1 MAASRRPVSGSPTS
15 CCGQDLAFLPA
26 GAEASP
32 DNWIMVSPSDI
43 LVVVPPPLPTRPD
56 WTAGAVFGFIGPNGA
71 GKTTTLRLLLA
82 LQRPTRGEARLWGQV
97 VRPGAKVLRDVGA
110 LVERPGFYPYL
121 SGRRNLLLF
130 AAARGLRGPEASDAV
145 QVALESVD
153 MTGPASRPVGGY
165 STGMQQRLAIG
176 LASLGDPRLVILD
189 EPTAGLDPDGVIA
202 VRALVGRLAA
212 HGTTVFLS
220 THLLNEAEQLCSH
233 IGLLSRG
240 QLIAYGQR
248 DELLVGQEVRVVRF
262 DSPDDLHR
270 ALQVLQDSGVTAEA
284 LDERA
289 CKVSTSESG
298 RALSERLAAAGA
310 YPSEIA
316 PQRRTLEDLYRE
328 ISRHASEV
336 ANASGRVA

>member
-1 MAASRRPVSGSPTS
+1 VIVNT
-15 CCGQDLAFLPA
+15 
-26 GAEASP
+26 
-32 DNWIMVSPSDI
+32 
-43 LVVVPPPLPTRPD
+43 
-56 WTAGAVFGFIGPNGA
+56 
-71 GKTTTLRLLLA
+71 
-82 LQRPTRGEARLWGQV
+82 
-97 VRPGAKVLRDVGA
+97 
-110 LVERPGFYPYL
+110 
-121 SGRRNLLLF
+121 
-130 AAARGLRGPEASDAV
+130 
-145 QVALESVD
+145 
-153 MTGPASRPVGGY
+153 
-165 STGMQQRLAIG
+165 
-176 LASLGDPRLVILD
+176 RLVILD

-262 DSPDDLHR
+262 DSPEDLHR

-284 LDERA
+284 VDERA

-298 RALSERLAAAGA
+298 RALSQRLAAAGA

-316 PQRRTLEDLYRE
+316 VQRRTLEDLYLE